1 MRQNELD
8 RVVLVG
14 ASTGG
19 PGQIE
24 SILKALPSLGHT
36 TIIIAQHMA
45 SDFLGSFAK
54 RLSQQS
60 ANSVHVIENKM
71 ALEAGCIYVAQGVAT
86 LLEERDALVFY
97 ISPPKENRFNPDINS
112 IFSAFSPYTK
122 RFKMLGVILTGIGD
136 DGVQG
141 CKELALYGARTLTQ
155 TAQSAIVDGMPAR
168 ARQEVAGIEVLNTDE
183 IKDKIKEFCT

>member
-24 SILKALPSLGHT
+24 SILKVLPSLRHT

-54 RLSQQS
+54 RMSQQS

-71 ALEAGCIYVAQGVAT
+71 VLEAGCIYVAQGVAT

-122 RFKMLGVILTGIGD
+122 RFKTLGVILTGIGD

-141 CKELALYGARTLTQ
+141 CKELALHGARTLTQ

-168 ARQEVAGIEVLNTDE
+168 ARQEVEGIEILNTDE
-183 IKDKIKEFCT
+183 IKDKIKEFCN

>member
-24 SILKALPSLGHT
+24 SILKALPSLRHT

-54 RLSQQS
+54 RMSQQS
-60 ANSVHVIENKM
+60 PNSVYIIENKM
-71 ALEAGCIYVAQGVAT
+71 VLEAGCIYVAQGVAT

-112 IFSAFSPYTK
+112 IFSTFAPYAK

-141 CKELALYGARTLTQ
+141 CKELALHGARTLTQ

-168 ARQEVAGIEVLNTDE
+168 ARQEVEGIEILNTDE
-183 IKDKIKEFCT
+183 IKDKIKEFCN

>member
-1 MRQNELD
+1 MEVG
-8 RVVLVG
+8 RVILIG

-24 SILKALPSLGHT
+24 SIIKALPTIRYT
-36 TIIIAQHMA
+36 TLIIAQHMA

-54 RLSQQS
+54 RMSGQS
-60 ANSVHVIENKM
+60 ENRVHVIEDKM
-71 ALEAGCIYVAQGVAT
+71 VLEAGCIYVAQGIVT

-122 RFKMLGVILTGIGD
+122 RFQILGIILTGIGD

-141 CKELALYGARTLTQ
+141 CKELALQGARTLTQ

-168 ARQEVAGIEVLNTDE
+168 ARQEVASIEVLNTDE
-183 IKDKIKEFCT
+183 IKNKIAEFCT

>member
-1 MRQNELD
+1 MEVG
-8 RVVLVG
+8 RVILIG

-24 SILKALPSLGHT
+24 SIIKALPSLRHT

-54 RLSQQS
+54 RMSQQS
-60 ANSVHVIENKM
+60 ANSVYIIENKM
-71 ALEAGCIYVAQGVAT
+71 VLEAGCIYVAQGVVT
-86 LLEERDALVFY
+86 LTEEREGLVFHL
-97 ISPPKENRFNPDINS
+97 SPPKESRFNPDINS
-112 IFSAFSPYTK
+112 IFSAFTPYAK
-122 RFKMLGVILTGIGD
+122 RFKILGVILTGIGD

-141 CKELALYGARTLTQ
+141 CKELAIQGARTLTQ

-168 ARQEVAGIEVLNTDE
+168 ARQEVEGIEILNTDE
-183 IKDKIKEFCT
+183 IKNKITEFCT

>member
-1 MRQNELD
+1 MGQNELE

-24 SILKALPSLGHT
+24 SIIKALPPLRYT
-36 TIIIAQHMA
+36 TVVIAQHMA

-60 ANSVHVIENKM
+60 TNSVWVIEDKM
-71 ALEAGCIYVAQGVAT
+71 VLKTGGIYVAQGVMT
-86 LLEERDALVFY
+86 LEEGWDGLVCHLA
-97 ISPPKENRFNPDINS
+97 PPKENRFNPDINS
-112 IFSAFSPYTK
+112 IFSAFALFSK
-122 RFKMLGVILTGIGD
+122 RFKILGVILTGIGD

-141 CKELALYGARTLTQ
+141 CKELSLKGAATLTQ

-168 ARQEVAGIEVLNTDE
+168 ARQEIANIEILSTDE
-183 IKDKIKEFCT
+183 IKNKIAEFCT

>member
-1 MRQNELD
+1 MEVG
-8 RVVLVG
+8 RVILIG

-24 SILKALPSLGHT
+24 SIIKALPTLRYT

-54 RLSQQS
+54 RISGQS
-60 ANSVHVIENKM
+60 ENRVHVIEDKM
-71 ALEAGCIYVAQGVAT
+71 VLEAGYIYVAQGVVR
-86 LLEERDALVFY
+86 LEEGLGGLLFHLSA
-97 ISPPKENRFNPDINS
+97 PKENRFNPDINS
-112 IFSAFSPYTK
+112 IFSAFAPYAK
-122 RFKMLGVILTGIGD
+122 RFKILGVILTGIGD

-141 CKELALYGARTLTQ
+141 CKELALHGARTLTQ

-168 ARQEVAGIEVLNTDE
+168 ARQEVEGIEVLNTDE
-183 IKDKIKEFCT
+183 IKNKITEFCN

>member
-1 MRQNELD
+1 MEVG
-8 RVVLVG
+8 RVILIG

-24 SILKALPSLGHT
+24 SIVKALPTLRNT
-36 TIIIAQHMA
+36 VIIIAQHMA

-54 RLSQQS
+54 RLSGQS
-60 ANSVHVIENKM
+60 TNMVHVIEDKTVFK
-71 ALEAGCIYVAQGVAT
+71 AGCIYVAQGVVT
-86 LLEERDALVFY
+86 LLEEREGLVFY
-97 ISPPKENRFNPDINS
+97 LSPPKENRFNPDINS

-122 RFKMLGVILTGIGD
+122 RFQILGVILTGIGD

-141 CKELALYGARTLTQ
+141 CKELALHGAKTLTQ

-183 IKDKIKEFCT
+183 IKNKITEFSN